1 MKQFVLILQK
11 ETKRGAQSQVFKPL
25 WSVTVM
31 YAVRIKEESNCVKQ
45 YAVCHSEITCN
56 FSSPVRSTGRAI
68 TLRTTSALPNAKVL
82 R

>member
-1 MKQFVLILQK
+1 
-11 ETKRGAQSQVFKPL
+11 
-25 WSVTVM
+25 M